1 MLPFS
6 ASLLEVNGECP
17 EAYAPVSFDG
27 HISEQTLED
36 WIVDNPQLVGEPLL
50 VLGRQ
55 LAEFEEDQDRLDIL
69 AVDQGGG
76 RDCSYRAQGGRQ
88 FCAEFRARAPRR
100 RAVLAGLRG
109 EAARIWFPR
118 CVQDSEDIARRRCF
132 HRA

>member
-6 ASLLEVNGECP
+6 ASLLEVNGEGP

-69 AVDQGGG
+69 AVDQGGEIVLIELKVADNFVQNFAHARLG
-76 RDCSYRAQGGRQ
+76 
-88 FCAEFRARAPRR
+88 AERFWPGSGAKQHGSGSP
-100 RAVLAGLRG
+100 
-109 EAARIWFPR
+109 AA
-118 CVQDSEDIARRRCF
+118 CKTAKT
-132 HRA
+132 